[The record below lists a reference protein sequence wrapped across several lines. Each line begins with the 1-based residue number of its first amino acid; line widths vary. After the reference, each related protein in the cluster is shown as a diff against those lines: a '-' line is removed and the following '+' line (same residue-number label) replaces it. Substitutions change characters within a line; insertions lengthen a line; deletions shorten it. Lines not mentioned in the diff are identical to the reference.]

1 MTEQCRIERAAG
13 TPVRAPDGEL
23 RPPMILV
30 WEGKCRLR
38 TVSSVTSDVDAASQ
52 LLVTQTAILV
62 LPVNG
67 TGEIR
72 VNDIVTFTAASA
84 DPALATVR
92 VRVAGLHFD
101 SDATARRL
109 PVEMVS

>member
-1 MTEQCRIERAAG
+1 MT
-13 TPVRAPDGEL
+13 
-23 RPPMILV
+23 LV

-52 LLVTQTAILV
+52 LLVTQSAILF
-62 LPVNG
+62 LPVDG
-67 TGEIR
+67 TGDVH
-72 VNDIVTFTAASA
+72 VNDVVTFTTASA
-84 DPALATVR
+84 DAALATVR